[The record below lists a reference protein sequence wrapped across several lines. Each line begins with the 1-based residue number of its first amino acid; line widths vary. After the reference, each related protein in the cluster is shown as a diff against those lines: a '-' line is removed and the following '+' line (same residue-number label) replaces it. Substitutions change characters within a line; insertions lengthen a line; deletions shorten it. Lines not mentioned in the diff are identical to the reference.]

1 MEPTAISNSSASF
14 GVRAGRLADLMGVW
28 ADAVRVGERTL
39 GPLADLAVR
48 LWLAQIF
55 FVSGVLKVSNW
66 DNALF
71 LAEHEY
77 PVDWLDPATAAWL
90 GAATELG
97 GSILLALGLAT
108 RCAAAPLLVLSLVIQ
123 FEYHALD
130 AHLFWAALFV
140 WYLVRGAGPLSL
152 DAMLARG
159 LAATPL
165 PIVPALF
172 RLAGAIS
179 WHGGPLLQLALRLWL
194 ATALAVGVA
203 MLTPDAAVRAWLP
216 VDSAAH
222 FPFPVAAAGALLLAL
237 GIATRASA
245 VGLMVALLAV
255 GMMDVEAIASGYW
268 LAGLAL
274 VALHG
279 PGRWS
284 VDALIEAALKRI
296 FPQLDGKPAFSL
308 EGLPR
313 VVIVGAGFGGL
324 TCAAGLRIAPV
335 RVTLID
341 RHNYHLFQ
349 PLLYQVATSSLSAG
363 DIATPV
369 RGLFREQFNTDVIYG
384 EVTGVDSA
392 RREVIVGA
400 KRVAYDYLV
409 LATGA
414 SHSYFGKDEW
424 APFAPGLKRVEDA
437 IQVRARLLSAFER
450 AEASDDPV
458 ERRSLLNFLIV
469 GGGPTGV
476 ELAGAI
482 AELARF
488 GMEQEFRHFD
498 PAQARVI
505 LVQAAPRLLPTF
517 PEALSEEARRSLER
531 LGVEVLVGSRVEKI
545 DAAGVT
551 VNGQRIPARTVLW
564 AAGVVASPAARWL
577 GAQADN
583 AGRIKVEADLSLPGL
598 PDVFAIGDTALSS
611 AWDGQPVP
619 GLAPAAKQGGL
630 YVARLIRSRIAGKPA
645 PAPFRYRH
653 LGSLATIG
661 RKAAVADFGRIRLS
675 GALAWW
681 LWGLVHVGF
690 LVGLRNRVSVML
702 DWGWSYLTYRS
713 GTRLITGTPQ
723 LDQAGTASAPSVVP
737 RAA

>member
-1 MEPTAISNSSASF
+1 MDDSAITPTAPLSA
-14 GVRAGRLADLMGVW
+14 RAGRLADLMGLW
-28 ADAVRVGERTL
+28 ADAARVGERAL

-97 GSILLALGLAT
+97 GSLLLALGLAT
-108 RCAAAPLLVLSLVIQ
+108 RWAAAPLAVLSLVIQ
-123 FEYHALD
+123 YEYHALD
-130 AHLFWAALFV
+130 AHLFWAALFL

-152 DAMLARG
+152 DAILVRG
-159 LAATPL
+159 LAAAPL
-165 PIVPALF
+165 PIVPALLRF
-172 RLAGAIS
+172 GGALGR
-179 WHGGPLLQLALRLWL
+179 HGGPLLQLALRLWL
-194 ATALAVGVA
+194 AAALAVEVA
-203 MLTPDAAVRAWLP
+203 MLTPDAAMRAWLP
-216 VDSAAH
+216 AESAAH
-222 FPFPVAAAGALLLAL
+222 FPFGVAVAAALPLAL
-237 GIATRASA
+237 GVATRATA
-245 VGLMVALLAV
+245 VGMMVALLSAHML
-255 GMMDVEAIASGYW
+255 GVEAIASGYW
-268 LAGLAL
+268 LVALAL
-274 VALHG
+274 MALHG

-284 VDALIEAALKRI
+284 ADALIEAALKRI

-324 TCAAGLRIAPV
+324 TCAAGLRTAPV

-369 RGLFREQFNTDVIYG
+369 RGLFRDQFNTDVVYG
-384 EVTGVDSA
+384 EVTGVDST

-551 VNGQRIPARTVLW
+551 VNGQRIPSRTVLW

-577 GAQADN
+577 SARADN

-630 YVARLIRSRIAGKPA
+630 YVAHLIRSRIAGKPA

-653 LGSLATIG
+653 PGSLATIG
-661 RKAAVADFGRIRLS
+661 RKAAVADFGWIRLS
-675 GALAWW
+675 GAPAWW

-702 DWGWSYLTYRS
+702 DWAWSYLTYRS

-723 LDQAGTASAPSVVP
+723 LDQAGTASTPAVVP